1 MHFMFLILVFLLC
14 TVVWGFFHSNPQGVS
29 ARALLACNI
38 VMVVLAVALA
48 GVTATVLHADA
59 LTVREGQRAMAIYLA
74 IMAGGTVFMIVLA
87 VGGLLRNLLLFPLSR
102 RAAPPAGDKA

>member
-1 MHFMFLILVFLLC
+1 M
-14 TVVWGFFHSNPQGVS
+14 
-29 ARALLACNI
+29 A
-38 VMVVLAVALA
+38 LAVALA

-87 VGGLLRNLLLFPLSR
+87 AGGLLRNLLLFPISR
-102 RAAPPAGDKA
+102 RVPPPAGDGA